1 MALTTLHVTLQEAH
15 LNQQNRKQFITNKLF
30 EITFH
35 SLLNCSAGIQLA
47 IDAAQL
53 NVDTL
58 CGGFAQES
66 FKYLNYTDIKSRKLC
81 IRDKIVET

>member
-15 LNQQNRKQFITNKLF
+15 LNQQNRKQYKSQLTL
-30 EITFH
+30 H
-35 SLLNCSAGIQLA
+35 SLFNFSGGVQLA

-66 FKYLNYTDIKSRKLC
+66 FQYLNYTDIN
-81 IRDKIVET
+81 